1 MKPSDYGKSHIF
13 VCVCTLTQTGFE
25 FTFPSLEN
33 NGTTFHCFAH
43 FQKENVITVHEIT
56 VVKMLSRAS
65 GNSLSSICHMLRG
78 RYSDIMIPV
87 AIMFDFNIIVSS
99 EYEMNHLI

>member
-1 MKPSDYGKSHIF
+1 MEQRFTVSLIF
-13 VCVCTLTQTGFE
+13 K
-25 FTFPSLEN
+25 
-33 NGTTFHCFAH
+33 
-43 FQKENVITVHEIT
+43 KENVINVHEIT

-65 GNSLSSICHMLRG
+65 ENRLSSICHMLRG
-78 RYSDIMIPV
+78 RHSDTMIPA